1 VGSHHASRT
10 GAEYLVAPGEQK
22 EIAHYVTTQT
32 GGQYLDATPATYAG
46 ALEEILRQLHF
57 RYELGF
63 EPKALDG
70 NRHKLVVT
78 LVDSVRKDLTTASAQ
93 DPAQLLSRPSSLPPL
108 IPPRLGSLFL
118 G

>member
-1 VGSHHASRT
+1 VRDRRSPHIWF
-10 GAEYLVAPGEQK
+10 APGEQK

-70 NRHKLVVT
+70 KRHELTVK
-78 LVDSVRKDLTTASAQ
+78 LVDSMRNQHKGVRLRYRAGYV
-93 DPAQLLSRPSSLPPL
+93 PVR
-108 IPPRLGSLFL
+108 R
-118 G
+118 